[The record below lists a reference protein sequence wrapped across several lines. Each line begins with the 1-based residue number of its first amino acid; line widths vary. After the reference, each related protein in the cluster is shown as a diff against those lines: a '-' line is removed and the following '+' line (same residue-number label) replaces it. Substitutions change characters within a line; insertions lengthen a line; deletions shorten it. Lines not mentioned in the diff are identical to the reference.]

1 MRNSMLKRMTC
12 IIALSSLMAACATK
26 EAVTPAPKPVDAAA
40 LQASLAK
47 QRDSILTTINTGTAS
62 QQASLDELNS
72 QLVLLQDQIKT
83 LNVSTQTNAK
93 KPAAQVSQPTAV
105 NTCAPSPLGDK
116 FILGAIERVYV
127 DEVKASF
134 NTRID
139 TGAESSSLDSRNIVL
154 FERDGNSWVRFDV
167 YVDGPDKP
175 AKTFEA
181 KVSRFVRIKQDAD
194 DSTDRR
200 PVIMAHLKIGE
211 YEAQTELNLV
221 DRSHLDYPLLLG
233 RKFMQDIAV
242 VDVGKTF
249 IHGKKGPTTTNSKK

>member
-1 MRNSMLKRMTC
+1 MLKRMTC
-12 IIALSSLMAACATK
+12 IIALSSLTAACVTK
-26 EAVTPAPKPVDAAA
+26 EAVTPAPTPVDAAA

-47 QRDSILTTINTGTAS
+47 QKESILSSINSGTAS
-62 QQASLDELNS
+62 QQASLNELNS
-72 QLVLLQDQIKT
+72 QLALLQGQVEALKVAAT
-83 LNVSTQTNAK
+83 AQSK
-93 KPAAQVSQPTAV
+93 KPVAQVSQPKDLKKIDA
-105 NTCAPSPLGDK
+105 SPLGDK
-116 FILGAIERVYV
+116 FILGAVERVYV

-167 YVDGPDKP
+167 FVDGPNKP

-181 KVSRFVRIKQDAD
+181 KVARFVRIKQDAD
-194 DSTDRR
+194 DGSDRR
-200 PVIMAHLKIGE
+200 PVILAHLKIGQ

-221 DRSHLDYPLLLG
+221 NRSHLDYPLLLG

-242 VDVGKTF
+242 VDVGRTF
-249 IHGKKGPTTTNSKK
+249 IHGKKGPNTMNYNK